1 MDDVVIGWEKRGD
14 CSLMVMVNS
23 GGMGIFIGVLCFF
36 SPSGDSMGLLIG
48 LDVIYWD

>member
-14 CSLMVMVNS
+14 CSLMVMVNG

-36 SPSGDSMGLLIG
+36 LL
-48 LDVIYWD
+48 LVIQWDC